1 MSEFENPYIKD
12 KTLEE
17 LIDGLCPPSGYPAPG
32 SPIHEVM
39 KAAAQAKMVER
50 LAAPRRWAG
59 VSLASAVVS
68 AAAAVVSAVAAF

>member
-1 MSEFENPYIKD
+1 MSEFENPHIKG

-17 LIDGLCPPSGYPAPG
+17 LIDGLCQPSGFPEPG

-59 VSLASAVVS
+59 VSLA
-68 AAAAVVSAVAAF
+68 AAVVSAVAAAVSAVVAF